1 MTLKRKTTNNF
12 VIVNLIWDTKGVQPD
27 SLFTYNLKEQ
37 PMSNALL
44 KFNYKVDAEGLV
56 QFLYTDSNGKRV
68 IFTLKDM
75 LSDPNDPES
84 LIVDYDYSLRE
95 DGLDTDEFNKDFTIF
110 VTNIIEESLA
120 QKEESKIDTKT
131 KLSDLI

>member
-27 SLFTYNLKEQ
+27 SLFTYNLEEQ
-37 PMSNALL
+37 PMSNALR